1 MSSMMVSL
9 SKDEQL
15 TDWMRAELRKKIK
28 GRYRVIHF
36 ADDYNV
42 SSYQLYRF
50 MNGESVNMDF
60 INSLFSLIYEGLDIH
75 SHSKP
80 GI

>member
-15 TDWMRAELRKKIK
+15 TDWMRAELRKKIT

-42 SSYQLYRF
+42 NVYQLYRF
-50 MNGESVNMDF
+50 MNG
-60 INSLFSLIYEGLDIH
+60 
-75 SHSKP
+75 
-80 GI
+80 